1 MSKSRL
7 LIAASVVGSGL
18 VILASIIAIIHLF
31 NEINS
36 FYYDILH
43 EMDEFKIFT
52 DQKSFYDCKS
62 CNVAMNKYNFD
73 EDKIAMMI

>member
-43 EMDEFKIFT
+43 EMDEFKVCRNI
-52 DQKSFYDCKS
+52 K
-62 CNVAMNKYNFD
+62 NG
-73 EDKIAMMI
+73 